1 MSGVTE
7 VLTTLP
13 QKVKQIQ
20 QLVENEDLLEA
31 FGGFFGL
38 FKLKTPIYFQIF
50 RILAV

>member
-13 QKVKQIQ
+13 QKVKQI

-38 FKLKTPIYFQIF
+38 FKLKTPLYFQIF

>member
-38 FKLKTPIYFQIF
+38 FKLKTLYFQIF
-50 RILAV
+50 IILAV

>member
-31 FGGFFGL
+31 FGGFYAENSSLLSDF
-38 FKLKTPIYFQIF
+38 
-50 RILAV
+50 